1 VRRDALSNRERIL
14 TAAAE
19 LMAERG
25 RNVPLADI
33 AEAAGVGVGTLYRGW
48 SDRTALLH
56 ALEHRAYDQLTSCL
70 DHIEESGLTGADAVG
85 EYLDECLRLG
95 DQLVLPLRGAP
106 PLSDQR
112 AVDARARIHAGLER
126 FLTEGRADGSVRA
139 DVNAT
144 DIIMCGAMIT
154 QPLPNIPSSLIVARR
169 HVSLF
174 VRGLRA
180 PADSAL
186 PGPAV
191 TSQDIED
198 AFGRPGAD

>member
-1 VRRDALSNRERIL
+1 
-14 TAAAE
+14 
-19 LMAERG
+19 MAQRG

-70 DHIEESGLTGADAVG
+70 DHIEDSGRTGADAVG
-85 EYLDECLRLG
+85 DYLNECLRLG
-95 DQLVLPLRGAP
+95 NQLVLPLRGAP
-106 PLSDQR
+106 PLADQR
-112 AVDARARIHAGLER
+112 AIDARARIHAGLER
-126 FLTEGRADGSVRA
+126 FLVEGRGDGSVRA

-144 DIIMCGAMIT
+144 DVIMCGAMIT
-154 QPLPNIPSSLIVARR
+154 QPLPNIPSSMTVARR

-174 VRGLRA
+174 VRGIRA
-180 PADSAL
+180 PSESPL

-191 TSQDIED
+191 TRQDIEA
-198 AFGRPGAD
+198 AFGAPATD